1 MTTPVKKIEII
12 IDALDVPK
20 LVAKLR
26 DLGVKGYTVIRDA
39 SGTGDRG
46 DRAGDGFSGE
56 FTNSLILIACS
67 TEEAQRV
74 IDLIRPVLKRYGG
87 VCLVSD
93 AQWVIH

>member
-12 IDALDVPK
+12 IDYLDLPK
-20 LVAKLR
+20 VVTKLR
-26 DLGVKGYTVIRDA
+26 ELGIKGYTVIRDA

-56 FTNSLILIACS
+56 FNNSLILIACS
-67 TEEAQRV
+67 EEDAKRV
-74 IDLIRPVLKRYGG
+74 IELIRPMLKRFGG

>member
-12 IDALDVPK
+12 IDYLDLPK
-20 LVAKLR
+20 VVGKLR
-26 DLGVKGYTVIRDA
+26 DLGIKGYTVIRDA

-46 DRAGDGFSGE
+46 ERAGDGFSGE
-56 FTNSLILIACS
+56 FTNSLILVACS
-67 TEEAQRV
+67 EAESTR
-74 IDLIRPVLKRYGG
+74 IIEAMRPMLKRFGG

>member
-12 IDALDVPK
+12 IDYLDLPK
-20 LVAKLR
+20 VVSNLR
-26 DLGVKGYTVIRDA
+26 ELGIKGYTVIRDA

-46 DRAGDGFSGE
+46 ERAGDGFSGE
-56 FTNSLILIACS
+56 FNNSLILIACS
-67 TEEAQRV
+67 EAEATRV
-74 IDLIRPVLKRYGG
+74 IDSIRPMLKRFGG